1 MIKALSKA
9 LSNSKSH
16 TTPIKLVDETNKIKQ
31 LIISNFKN
39 SFNFSEKEVSKLT
52 RKDLNEISE
61 LVSNKKKK
69 EIVDIL
75 YPIIKSQISKDYL
88 KLEKKDIRPSLQC
101 KYVWEEE
108 DENYSRKTF
117 YKENRMYE
125 SRLRENFCYP
135 TRPHQDFENNGFRS
149 LNTLIFYFQLTKVS
163 KKSCDLKVANFIKRT
178 SLLETK
184 NAWNYQNQFSEKCND
199 TLNWMTP
206 KKLNKD
212 HMLVMDALTPH
223 SSDLISKIPRLAIN
237 VKLHPTQNDFLFES
251 DFLKHFRKRKISNQ
265 SRLKILENYFND
277 NINNQPGL
285 NLELAILEYFYGKFD
300 KSIEYI
306 QRFCDFKISKKETYK
321 ILAGMI
327 LKKNLFQIIP
337 RDIENLKNNKIVV
350 NNFSFA
356 KRSLEFLKY

>member
-1 MIKALSKA
+1 M
-9 LSNSKSH
+9 
-16 TTPIKLVDETNKIKQ
+16 
-31 LIISNFKN
+31 
-39 SFNFSEKEVSKLT
+39 
-52 RKDLNEISE
+52 
-61 LVSNKKKK
+61 
-69 EIVDIL
+69 
-75 YPIIKSQISKDYL
+75 
-88 KLEKKDIRPSLQC
+88 
-101 KYVWEEE
+101 
-108 DENYSRKTF
+108 
-117 YKENRMYE
+117 
-125 SRLRENFCYP
+125 
-135 TRPHQDFENNGFRS
+135 
-149 LNTLIFYFQLTKVS
+149 
-163 KKSCDLKVANFIKRT
+163 KVANFIKRT